1 MPKKKSENIK
11 LIIPAVLIIGC
22 ILYLGIPYFN
32 KFQERKLTLPN
43 SETITPQNSE
53 IETQTS
59 MVEEDRSISTDT
71 GIKGNKIP
79 INDNTVKP
87 DKITIDDKAV
97 KTKIIV
103 DDKAVKTEIIV
114 DDKTVKPEITVDDRP
129 VKPEI
134 FIDDKAVKTEIIVD
148 DKGVKI
154 NKIANGNKSVQS
166 NEIVQGRIIVL
177 PDISYKNLKIDEK
190 LKQLMV
196 SRKTELGLKKSLDMI
211 VNSNETF
218 KVGDVQISMRDI
230 LEKATIKEGNVFQE
244 KIETSGAVQPEQI
257 KKFGIYVVQ
266 PGDNIWNIHFNI
278 LKEYYEHQGIKI
290 SPVADEPINRGMSSG
305 IGKILKF
312 SENIVIIYNLLEKK
326 IVSNI
331 NLIEPLSKIIIYNM
345 EEVFSV
351 LKEIDYH
358 NIDRIQ
364 FDGKTIWVPTKKI

>member
-53 IETQTS
+53 TETQTS

-87 DKITIDDKAV
+87 DKITIDDKG
-97 KTKIIV
+97 
-103 DDKAVKTEIIV
+103 VKTEIIV
-114 DDKTVKPEITVDDRP
+114 DDKTVKPEIIVDDKT

-134 FIDDKAVKTEIIVD
+134 FINDKAVKTEIIVD

-230 LEKATIKEGNVFQE
+230 LEKATIKEGKVFQE

>member
-53 IETQTS
+53 TETQTS